1 MVRTRGPDGWGWMEK
16 EGRMD
21 FVTAWI
27 TEYAEVSFLRWGDRR
42 TRFGKQRLLLGGGF
56 MSHVSLGSYLR
67 KNW

>member
-1 MVRTRGPDGWGWMEK
+1 
-16 EGRMD
+16 MD

-56 MSHVSLGSYLR
+56 MPHVSLGSYLR